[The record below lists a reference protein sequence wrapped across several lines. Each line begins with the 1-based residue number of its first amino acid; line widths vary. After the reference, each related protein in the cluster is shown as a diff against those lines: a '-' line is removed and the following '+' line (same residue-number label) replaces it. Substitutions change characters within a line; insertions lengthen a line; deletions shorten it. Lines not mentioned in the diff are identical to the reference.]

1 MINFTRLN
9 NRRGKAFDFT
19 VTTENGTMIQ
29 LIGLDIETVDM
40 TGNIVQLTGTIADSK
55 IIKWGDDNV
64 LRPANK

>member
-19 VTTENGTMIQ
+19 ITTENGTMVQ

-40 TGNIVQLTGTIADSK
+40 MGDRVQLTGTIADSK
-55 IIKWGDDNV
+55 VIKWGDDSV
-64 LRPANK
+64 LRPADE

>member
-19 VTTENGTMIQ
+19 ITTENGTMVQ
-29 LIGLDIETVDM
+29 LMGLDIETVDIIE
-40 TGNIVQLTGTIADSK
+40 NKVQLTGTIADSK